1 MGKMERS
8 QIFRHFGIEA
18 QIAKLH
24 EEVDEVY
31 EAYLS
36 GDVEH
41 LSEELGDVRLVLKQ
55 IEEDKEIRDFDVT
68 RHWPAKEQRTL
79 ERIKE
84 GYYEDRK
91 TIG

>member
-18 QIAKLH
+18 QIEKLH
-24 EEVDEVY
+24 EEIDEVY

-36 GDVEH
+36 GDLEH
-41 LSEELGDVRLVLKQ
+41 LSEEIGDSRLVLQQ
-55 IEEDKEIRDFDVT
+55 IMEDKEIREFDVT
-68 RHWPAKEQRTL
+68 RHWPVKEQRTL

-84 GYYEDRK
+84 GYYENR
-91 TIG
+91 